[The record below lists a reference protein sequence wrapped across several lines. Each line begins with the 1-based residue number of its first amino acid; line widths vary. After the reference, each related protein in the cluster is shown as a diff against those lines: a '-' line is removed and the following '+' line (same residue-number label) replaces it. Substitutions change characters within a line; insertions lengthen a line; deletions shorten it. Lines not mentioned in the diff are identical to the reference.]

1 MKPGR
6 GLFSG
11 FPPAL
16 SGLKHLLLTERHAK
30 FHLLATIL
38 VIITGFSA
46 NLSTNEWLWILLSIA
61 LVWIAELFNTALERL
76 GDRVTKEPDPLIG
89 QAKDLAAAAVLMA
102 AGFAI
107 VTAVMVFT

>member
-1 MKPGR
+1 MKSRR
-6 GLFSG
+6 GLCSG

-16 SGLKHLLLTERHAK
+16 NGLKHLLLTERHAK

-38 VIITGFSA
+38 VIIAGLAA
-46 NLSTNEWLWILLSIA
+46 NLSTNEWLWILLSVT
-61 LVWIAELFNTALERL
+61 LVWMAELFNTAVERL
-76 GDRVTKEPDPLIG
+76 GDRVTGEPDPLIG

-107 VTAVMVFT
+107 VVGLVVFL